1 MEKHYIACDLGAESG
16 RVILGTLRDGRLT
29 LEEIHRFANGATK
42 IQNSLRW
49 NIIRIF
55 DELKQGLR
63 MVAARGVA
71 ASGMSVDSWGV
82 DYVLFNDR
90 QPMLGLPYQYR
101 DARTERTYAAAL
113 ENPGRDVIFAET
125 GIQFMAINTLYH
137 LIADVNENSD
147 LLQIAD
153 QFLNIADYMNYLFCG
168 VGRAEVSLAST
179 TQLYNPT
186 TGQWSAD
193 LIQQFELPEE
203 IFPPIV
209 ASGTR
214 LGPLLTELCDETGLS
229 PVEVIATCSHDTG
242 AAVAAVP
249 AEGDDWAYLSSG
261 TWSLIGVELP
271 EPRINNDV
279 LAENFTNEAGLNGTT
294 RFLKNIVGLW
304 LLQESRRSW
313 SRQGQTLDYTEIN
326 QLAEQ
331 AEPFRSLINPDDP
344 RFMSPADMPTAIDSY
359 CQETNQ
365 PVPETPGQY
374 ARCILESLAL
384 LYGRTLDTVQRLTG
398 RQILKLHIV
407 GGGSQSTLLNQLA
420 ANATGRTVYAGPVE
434 ATAIGNVLIQA
445 MAMGDLESLSELRGV
460 VRDSFSIATYEPE
473 SSALWEQ
480 TRQRFSEM
488 VRGGK

>member
-1 MEKHYIACDLGAESG
+1 MGKHYIACDLGAESG

-186 TGQWSAD
+186 TGQWSAE
-193 LIQQFELPEE
+193 LIQRLELPEE

-480 TRQRFSEM
+480 TRQRFAEM

>member
-90 QPMLGLPYQYR
+90 QPMLGLSYQYR

-168 VGRAEVSLAST
+168 VGRAEVSLSST

-186 TGQWSAD
+186 TGQWSAE
-193 LIQQFELPEE
+193 LIQRFELPEE

-473 SSALWEQ
+473 SSELWEQ
-480 TRQRFSEM
+480 TRQRFAEM